1 MLNKSVFIFRR
12 DLRLQDNVG
21 LIAAMEASS
30 SVIPVFIVDP
40 LLVSRWEHSVAR
52 LSFLAQ
58 ALQNLDQELRQHHSR
73 LQVLHGDPSEVIEN
87 LIVNQKIDGVFIN
100 RDYTPVARRRDGSLR
115 DVCKKHGVVIKQYGD
130 QLLNEPESVSKI
142 DGLPYT
148 IFTPF
153 FRKARVLHISAPAE
167 TVSFNLEPYGAS
179 EPAAPLVLGLLDP
192 YLKHKTAVMPDGK
205 QVILDSI
212 EKLENYDDSKDIP
225 GVKGTSRLSAYL
237 RFGLVSPRQV
247 YQIVLDAHSA
257 SHGIIRQLYWRDFY
271 FHIGHHF
278 PYVYHS
284 PFRQK
289 YRSLRWNDNLEGLR
303 LWEEGKTGFPIVD
316 AGMRELAA
324 TGYMHN
330 RVRMVVASFLTK
342 NLLLNWQLGEAHF
355 AKHLID
361 YDPALNNGNWQWSAS
376 TGCDAQ
382 PYFRVF
388 NPWRQQKRFDV
399 DCSYIKRWI
408 PELENLTAKEIHGLE
423 KTDVGYLPK
432 IVDLKLS
439 AEESKARFKA
449 IGDSLREGG

>member
-12 DLRLQDNVG
+12 DLRLQDNSG
-21 LIAAMEASS
+21 LIAAMEASD

-40 LLVSRWEHSVAR
+40 LLVSRWQHSLAR

-58 ALQNLDQELRQHHSR
+58 ALQNLDQALGHHGSR
-73 LQVLHGDPSEVIEN
+73 LQVLHGDPTEVIEN
-87 LIVNQKIDGVFIN
+87 LIVSQQIEGVFIN
-100 RDYTPVARRRDGSLR
+100 RDYTPVARSRDGRLR

-153 FRKARVLHISAPAE
+153 FRKARELQISAPTE
-167 TVSFNLEPYGAS
+167 LVRCQFEQDYSTD
-179 EPAAPLVLGLLDP
+179 PLALGLLDS
-192 YLKHKTAVMPDGK
+192 YLKHKTAVMPDSK
-205 QVILDSI
+205 QVTLESI
-212 EKLENYDDSKDIP
+212 EGLENYDDSKDIP
-225 GVKGTSRLSAYL
+225 GVQGTTRLSAYL

-247 YQIVLDAHSA
+247 YRFVLEAHSA

-289 YRSLRWNDNLEGLR
+289 YRNLRWNDNLPGLR

-388 NPWRQQKRFDV
+388 NPWRQQKRFDA
-399 DCSYIKRWI
+399 DCIYVKRWV

-449 IGDSLREGG
+449 VADSLREGG